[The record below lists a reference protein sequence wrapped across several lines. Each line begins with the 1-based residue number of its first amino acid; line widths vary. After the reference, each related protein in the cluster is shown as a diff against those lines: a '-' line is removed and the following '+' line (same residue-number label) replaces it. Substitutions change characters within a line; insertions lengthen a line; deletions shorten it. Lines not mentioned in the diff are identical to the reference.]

1 MKHSKTLFDER
12 RNTMSYTLKQ
22 AAEAAGKSK
31 PTILRAI
38 QTGKISALKHD
49 ITGGWM
55 IEPAELHRLFP
66 LAQDDIIQPNMERYS
81 EALNETLVL
90 RRELEL
96 KDEKIKE
103 LQAERERESANV
115 ADLRRR
121 LDIEAEDRRRLTNQ
135 ITALL
140 TDQSKEKEQPPKK
153 KIFSWF
159 RKT

>member
-38 QTGKISALKHD
+38 QTGKISASKHD
-49 ITGGWM
+49 ITGGWI

-66 LAQDDIIQPNMERYS
+66 LVQDDIIQPNMERYS
-81 EALNETLVL
+81 DVLNETKVL

-121 LDIEAEDRRRLTNQ
+121 LDIEAEDRRKLTNQ

-140 TDQSKEKEQPPKK
+140 TDQSKESEKPPKK
-153 KIFSWF
+153 KLFSWF